1 MQNKIILI
9 VFCLILSFSCKAFA
23 KDKFTF
29 DVSKIEIS
37 ENGNKI
43 IGTNRGLITS
53 DNGIIIEAD
62 NFEYNKKENL
72 LKLSGNVLIN
82 DSLKKYEIYADRISY
97 LKNEE
102 IITAQSQV
110 KLIENNQRTLT
121 SNIFSYDLK
130 KNIFQAE
137 GNVKIEDIIENFEIK
152 SKKIKYKKN
161 EAKIIGLGLTNILLD
176 NVYKFKSNKTLT
188 IDILNNNVHAL
199 KNVEF
204 IDKEKN
210 YRIIS
215 DEIYF
220 LRDSEEISTKGKTD
234 AYLNNRYFIKS
245 KNISFFNKTK
255 IIKSKYKTEIKDIKN
270 DSYYQISNFN
280 LSLKDEV
287 LKGENVSI
295 NNDYSKPLNN
305 KFFIKSGIFDLK
317 NKSFFTQDIN
327 IELKK
332 DLFNNEKND
341 PRLKGVSS
349 SSKDGVTIINK
360 GIFTTCNKDNEC
372 PPWSLQ
378 AEKIEYDENK
388 KIITYDNALLKVY
401 DKPIFYFPKFF
412 HPGPS
417 VKRKSGL
424 LAPRL
429 GNSKTLGS
437 SIQIPYFWAPAENND
452 FTFTPTIYDKNIIRL
467 QNEFRLEKEKSSLIA
482 DLSFTEGYESKTNK
496 DKNSITHFFSNF
508 NSNLDLENFDIS
520 TLDVSIQKVNNDSY
534 LKVFDQNA
542 TNQKIKPTNNDLLTS
557 NIKFNLQNDRFK
569 LETGMTS
576 YEDLQKGNS
585 DRYEFILPY
594 YNLSAELN
602 EGKNYGYLNFSSVG
616 SNILK
621 DTNNLRSRIINDFN
635 FRGFDLI
642 SKSGLQNNI
651 NIYVKNLITSG
662 KKDLDYSSSVDTDL
676 LGILELTSALPM
688 LKGDENFINYFEPKI
703 SIRYNPANMINHSE
717 TSRKINN
724 DNIFDIN
731 RLGLEDTLES
741 GANITLG
748 IDYKKENLNNI
759 NKYFELKLGT
769 ILRDEQNNNIPLSSG
784 ITKKN
789 SNFFGKIRKNFDE
802 NLAINYDFSVN
813 NSLNKVEYNS
823 VGFEYSK
830 NNFKTEV
837 NFIEENGVI
846 GNSNVIE
853 NITSYNFDEKN
864 KLSFKTRQNRK
875 LDIAEYYNLI
885 YEYKNDCLVA
895 GVTYNKTY
903 YEDRD
908 LVPSEELM
916 FKLTLI
922 PITTLGQSISN

>member
-1 MQNKIILI
+1 MLNKIIFIIFCFLFLFNSK
-9 VFCLILSFSCKAFA
+9 VFAN
-23 KDKFTF
+23 DQFTF

-37 ENGNKI
+37 ENGDKI

-53 DNGIIIEAD
+53 NNGMTIQAD
-62 NFEYNKKENL
+62 NFQYNRKKNL
-72 LKLSGNVLIN
+72 LKLSGNVLIVN
-82 DSLKKYEIYADRISY
+82 SLKKYQIFADKVSYFKNKDIISAKNQIKFIDNDQRI
-97 LKNEE
+97 
-102 IITAQSQV
+102 
-110 KLIENNQRTLT
+110 LT
-121 SNIFSYDLK
+121 SNNFLYDLK
-130 KNIFQAE
+130 KNIFEAK
-137 GNVKIEDIIENFEIK
+137 GNVKIVDLIKNFEIK
-152 SKKIKYKKN
+152 SEQIKYSKNNKKI
-161 EAKIIGLGLTNILLD
+161 ISFGLTNALIDRL
-176 NVYKFKSNKTLT
+176 YKFKSNKKLT
-188 IDILNNNVHAL
+188 IDILSNKVHAIES
-199 KNVEF
+199 VEF
-204 IDKEKN
+204 IDIVKN

-220 LRDSEEISTKGKTD
+220 LRNTEEIKTKGKTD
-234 AYLNNRYFIKS
+234 AYLDNRYFLKS
-245 KNISFFNKTK
+245 KNIIFFNKTK
-255 IIKSKYKTEIKDIKN
+255 IIKSKYKAEIKDIKN

-280 LSLKDEV
+280 LSLKDEI
-287 LKGENVSI
+287 LKGENISVNI
-295 NNDYSKPLNN
+295 DYSKPLNS

-317 NKSFFTQDIN
+317 NKSFTAQEIN

-332 DLFNNEKND
+332 DLFNNKKND
-341 PRLKGVSS
+341 PRLKGASS
-349 SSKDGVTIINK
+349 SSKDGITVINK
-360 GIFTTCNKDNEC
+360 GIFTTCNKDNDC

-388 KIITYDNALLKVY
+388 KVITYDNALLKVY

-429 GNSKTLGS
+429 GNSRTLGS
-437 SIQIPYFWAPAENND
+437 SIQIPFFWAPTENKD
-452 FTFTPTIYDKNIIRL
+452 FTFTPSIYDKNIFRL
-467 QNEFRLEKEKSSLIA
+467 QNEFRLENKKSSFIA
-482 DLSFTEGYESKTNK
+482 DLSFTEGYKSKTNK
-496 DKNSITHFFSNF
+496 DKNSITHFFSKYS
-508 NSNLDLENFDIS
+508 SNLELDSFKISTIDIS
-520 TLDVSIQKVNNDSY
+520 VQKVNNDSY

-542 TNQKIKPTNNDLLTS
+542 TNESIKPKNNDLLTS
-557 NIKFNLQNDRFK
+557 SIKLNLQNDKFK
-569 LETGMTS
+569 LESGMTA

-602 EGKNYGYLNFSSVG
+602 DGTEYGYLNFSSIG

-621 DTNNLRSRIINDFN
+621 DTNNLRSRIINDFD

-662 KKDLDYSSSVDTDL
+662 KNDVDYDSSIDTDL
-676 LGILELTSALPM
+676 QGILELSSGLPM
-688 LKGDENFINYFEPKI
+688 IKGDEDYINYLEPKI
-703 SIRYNPANMINHSE
+703 SIRYNPANMINHSK
-717 TSRKINN
+717 TNRKINN

-748 IDYKKENLNNI
+748 VDYKKENLNNI

-769 ILRDEQNNNIPLSSG
+769 ILRNKQNNNIPISSG
-784 ITKKN
+784 IARKN
-789 SNFFGKIRKNFDE
+789 SNIFGKIRKNFDE
-802 NLAINYDFSVN
+802 NLALNYNFSVN
-813 NSLNKVEYNS
+813 SSLNRVEYNS
-823 VGFEYSK
+823 VGFEFSK
-830 NNFKTEV
+830 NKFKTEV
-837 NFIEENGVI
+837 NFIEENGVM
-846 GNSNVIE
+846 GDSNIIE
-853 NITSYNFDEKN
+853 NITSFNFNEEN

-885 YEYKNDCLVA
+885 YEYKNDCLIA

-916 FKLTLI
+916 FKLTLV